1 MNHLTDAQKIYELST
16 IWKEAAYNFAFWDRV
31 NIDWDGEYRKALER
45 VLAAKDLYDYYRELM
60 RFMTLLNDGHT
71 GVSFPNGFYQ
81 DPEYFSM
88 FPVYFAKAGDEI
100 ILISSS
106 EELKDRIPL
115 YSTLTGI
122 DGTEI
127 GEYIRENCY
136 PYFWHANEEACS
148 VAVLNELVFGRRGS
162 KAVFTFEK
170 DGRRFDVPLERTE
183 PSRIVWRKA
192 EEIAGTGASLRL
204 VDSSDVHTV
213 QMTEDGIAVIR
224 MVSFMD
230 NAMPEKI
237 YARFDELKNAKGYVI
252 DVRGNTGGNS
262 GNADRVA
269 ALFISGGFRSCFAET
284 QVYEPVYKA
293 WAAGRADFAG
303 LSPDGAAAKYAG
315 DAENLKKYRM
325 AKNIFYTEDGGNAV
339 DISTPGTLEG
349 PVAVL
354 MNGGTVSAAEDF
366 IDVMKTYTDAVFIG
380 NNTAGSSG
388 QPLCEPLES
397 GGSFR
402 VCTRRCIAQNGEDIY
417 NKGFAPDIRIV
428 ATAKDIA
435 AGYDAA
441 LEKGLEIIREKTA
454 R

>member
-1 MNHLTDAQKIYELST
+1 MNTITDALKIYEVSK

-31 NIDWDGEYRKALER
+31 DVDWDGEYRKALER

-71 GVSFPNGFYQ
+71 GVSFPDRFYR

-88 FPVYFAKAGDEI
+88 FPVFFAKTGKAI
-100 ILISSS
+100 FMVSSS

-115 YSTLTGI
+115 FSTLTGI

-127 GEYIRENCY
+127 GAYIRENCY

-148 VAVLNELVFGRRGS
+148 MNVLNELVFGRRGS

-183 PSRIVWRKA
+183 PSRIVWRRA
-192 EEIAGTGASLRL
+192 EEIAGTGASLRT
-204 VDSSDVHTV
+204 VSSSDVHSV
-213 QMTEDGIAVIR
+213 RMTEDGIAVIR
-224 MVSFMD
+224 MASFMD

-237 YARFDELKNAKGYVI
+237 YACFDELKNARGYVI

-269 ALFISGGFRSCFAET
+269 ALFIRGEFQSCFAET

-293 WAAGRADFAG
+293 WAMGRTDFAG
-303 LSPDGAAAKYAG
+303 LSPDEAAVKYAG
-315 DAENLKKYRM
+315 SANDLKEYRM

-339 DISTPGTLEG
+339 DIRTPGKLEG

-402 VCTRRCIAQNGEDIY
+402 VCTRRCVAQNGEDIY
-417 NKGFAPDIRIV
+417 NKGFTPDIRIIP
-428 ATAKDIA
+428 AAEDIA
-435 AGYDAA
+435 SGQDAV
-441 LEKGLEIIREKTA
+441 LEKGLEIIRKNA
-454 R
+454 

>member
-1 MNHLTDAQKIYELST
+1 MDTVTDALKIFEVSK
-16 IWKEAAYNFAFWDRV
+16 IWKEAAYNFAFWDKV
-31 NIDWDGEYRKALER
+31 DIDWDAEYRKALER
-45 VLAAKDLYDYYRELM
+45 VLATKDLYDYYRELM

-71 GVSFPNGFYQ
+71 GVSFPNRFYQ
-81 DPEYFSM
+81 DPSYFSM
-88 FPVYFAKAGDEI
+88 FPVYFAKIGNEI
-100 ILISSS
+100 FLISSS
-106 EELKDRIPL
+106 VELKDRIPL
-115 YSTLTGI
+115 FSTLTGI

-148 VAVLNELVFGRRGS
+148 VNVLNELVFGRRGS

-192 EEIAGTGASLRL
+192 EEIAGTGASLRT
-204 VDSSDVHTV
+204 VSSSDVHTV

-224 MVSFMD
+224 IVSFMD
-230 NAMPEKI
+230 NAMPDKI
-237 YARFDELKNAKGYVI
+237 YACFDELKNAKGYVI

-269 ALFISGGFRSCFAET
+269 ALFISGGFRSCFAQT

-293 WAAGRADFAG
+293 WAMGRTDFAG
-303 LSPDGAAAKYAG
+303 LSPDAAAVKYAG
-315 DAENLKKYRM
+315 DEYNLKEYRM

-339 DISTPGTLEG
+339 DISTPGKPEG

-380 NNTAGSSG
+380 SNTAGSSG

-417 NKGFAPDIRIV
+417 NKGFTPDIRIIP
-428 ATAKDIA
+428 AAEDIA
-435 AGYDAA
+435 SGQDAV
-441 LEKGLEIIREKTA
+441 LEKGLEIIRKNA
-454 R
+454 